1 MVDTST
7 EAVTKLLDGVTPGPW
22 GAEYDDYGE
31 EIWFGGEGCGTW
43 TVGPCFIG
51 GDGHDPD
58 LARIMDADAR
68 FIAAARDLVPAL
80 LTERDALQRENENLR
95 QIERNVQ
102 AVREHEYKR
111 AEAALAEVERLK
123 AQPAQAVKVKP
134 LVWERDPEELGED
147 WFWRAEAGPFVYE
160 VGEEETGVCWWQEDA
175 VTGISICRAD
185 GDIEAAKSA
194 AQADYEARIMAA
206 LDVQPITVQEAAK
219 VPEIAALIEAVS
231 ALGAM
236 PEGYCFCSENRV
248 GDESKQHEPEC
259 RDLRAAIKSFGW

>member
-7 EAVTKLLDGVTPGPW
+7 AAVTKLLDGVTPGPW
-22 GAEYDDYGE
+22 GAEYEDYGE

-51 GDGHDPD
+51 GGGHDTD

-80 LTERDALQRENENLR
+80 LAERDALRRENENLR

-123 AQPAQAVKVKP
+123 A
-134 LVWERDPEELGED
+134 ERDEAMEGWHVIHPNVTVQDAARVEHVAFSLWKAEAERAAPNVARNRTPEIFLGELEST
-147 WFWRAEAGPFVYE
+147 RAKWLSLA
-160 VGEEETGVCWWQEDA
+160 DA
-175 VTGISICRAD
+175 ALRAIAD
-185 GDIEAAKSA
+185 GRE
-194 AQADYEARIMAA
+194 
-206 LDVQPITVQEAAK
+206 
-219 VPEIAALIEAVS
+219 
-231 ALGAM
+231 
-236 PEGYCFCSENRV
+236 
-248 GDESKQHEPEC
+248 
-259 RDLRAAIKSFGW
+259 